1 VGLHSTI
8 IVLARLFLFVR
19 SKTVEFYLLRVVLA
33 LVSAACETKLY
44 STIGRVL
51 NPRIALIFLIIM
63 ATSTGMFHASV
74 SYLPSSFA
82 MYMTMLGTAA
92 FMDWQGGLRTAQGI
106 MWFGIGAVLGWPF
119 AGALVIPFI
128 IEELILA
135 SVTESG
141 IECTRRIVDGFVRSL
156 IVLV

>member
-1 VGLHSTI
+1 
-8 IVLARLFLFVR
+8 
-19 SKTVEFYLLRVVLA
+19 
-33 LVSAACETKLY
+33 
-44 STIGRVL
+44 
-51 NPRIALIFLIIM
+51 
-63 ATSTGMFHASV
+63 
-74 SYLPSSFA
+74 

-92 FMDWQGGLRTAQGI
+92 FMDWQGGLRTALGI
-106 MWFGIGAVLGWPF
+106 MWFGIGAILGWPF

-141 IECTRRIVDGFVRSL
+141 IECARRIVDGFVRSL